1 MAESKAGAWAETK
14 GCMMVGTTAVLTV
27 GTKVVGLVE
36 WLVELLVV
44 PRAATT
50 VALKAERRAV
60 EMVDQT
66 AELTAEETVVR
77 MELKTVVAMA
87 EPTVAVMVGCL
98 AGTKVVWW
106 AETLVGLMTVP
117 LALLSVGGMAVLWVE
132 LTAGLTVQNWVVK
145 MVDERGQTTAALTA
159 ATMVGESAA

>member
-1 MAESKAGAWAETK
+1 MAESKAGAWVDMK
-14 GCMMVGTTAVLTV
+14 GCVMVGTTAVLTV
-27 GTKVVGLVE
+27 ATKVVGLVE

-44 PRAATT
+44 PRGAMT

-87 EPTVAVMVGCL
+87 EPTVAATVGCL
-98 AGTKVVWW
+98 VGTKVVWW

-117 LALLSVGGMAVLWVE
+117 LALSSVGGMAVQWVE
-132 LTAGLTVQNWVVK
+132 LMAAMTAQNWVVN
-145 MVDERGQTTAALTA
+145 MVDER
-159 ATMVGESAA
+159 E